1 MSYSLSIAALWRDTF
16 KAARAGMPLYL
27 PVAAAFV
34 LLPGVA
40 IELFGPT
47 LPKTPAELTPN
58 LVFIA
63 LVVPSLIAVVAQ
75 GTIMRLAIDKASG
88 IDRSVGEA
96 LLVSLR
102 LWPVLVVA
110 LLLAAVPIGA
120 GLLLFIVPGLYMA
133 GRLALAMP
141 LVLDG
146 VAAPIAAVRRSWEMT
161 DGNGWRI
168 IAFTI
173 MWAAWFLALSAIAT
187 LIGGGVV
194 TAFNSLGAG
203 AAGAVF
209 SSVIGGVVG
218 ALFTVFN
225 AVGMALVYL
234 RLHKS

>member
-1 MSYSLSIAALWRDTF
+1 MSYRLSIAALWRDTF
-16 KAARAGMPLYL
+16 AAARAGMPLYL

-47 LPKTPAELTPN
+47 LPKTPAELTPD

-63 LVVPSLIAVVAQ
+63 LVVPSLIAIVAQ
-75 GTIMRLAIDKASG
+75 AAIIRLAIDKASG

-102 LWPVLVVA
+102 LWPLLVVT

-120 GLLLFIVPGLYMA
+120 GLLLFVVPGLYMA

-146 VAAPIAAVRRSWEMT
+146 AAAPIAAVRRSWEMT

-173 MWAAWFLALSAIAT
+173 MWAAWFLALSTIAAI
-187 LIGGGVV
+187 IGGGIA
-194 TAFNSLGAG
+194 TALTGLGAG
-203 AAGAVF
+203 AAGAVIA
-209 SSVIGGVVG
+209 SVLGGIVG

-225 AVGMALVYL
+225 AAGIAVVYL
-234 RLHKS
+234 RLRR